1 MKLNDIFI
9 FIFTIQPCSYAIYQV
24 FFVPFFYG
32 DILCNIHVNVEIY
45 QILDMQ
51 MNEEEER
58 KNERER
64 ERENDL
70 ERRLNQRMK
79 N

>member
-1 MKLNDIFI
+1 MGI
-9 FIFTIQPCSYAIYQV
+9 
-24 FFVPFFYG
+24 
-32 DILCNIHVNVEIY
+32 CNIHVNVEIY